1 MQIVPAFNNAVG
13 KGLEVIFFSA
23 PEDGH
28 ALVIRKASDKWEQI
42 WGGRGNGHKQGRAVD
57 DRPRQSH

>member
-13 KGLEVIFFSA
+13 KGQEVIFFSA

-28 ALVIRKASDKWEQI
+28 ALVIRKASDKGQ
-42 WGGRGNGHKQGRAVD
+42 
-57 DRPRQSH
+57 